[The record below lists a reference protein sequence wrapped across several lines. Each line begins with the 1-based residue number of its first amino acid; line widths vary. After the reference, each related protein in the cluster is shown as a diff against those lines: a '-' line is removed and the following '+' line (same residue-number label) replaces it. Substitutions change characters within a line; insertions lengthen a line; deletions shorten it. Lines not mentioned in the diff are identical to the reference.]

1 MIKIDEDAL
10 ICDLAE
16 TYQIYDYRQLPAD
29 MVAVFSVGLREN
41 SRIRMSLSE
50 EKLTIEQTMLAG
62 ILDRLSILLWSK
74 TKDGQKGINQPKS
87 IIDSVNEKP
96 KEKIT
101 PLQLQCRASG
111 YLHLPQRCH
120 LRDTLPLLESLRESD
135 PTGLQVC

>member
-1 MIKIDEDAL
+1 MS
-10 ICDLAE
+10 LAKLVFQS
-16 TYQIYDYRQLPAD
+16 THPCRVRPYQIYDYRQLPANL
-29 MVAVFSVGLREN
+29 VAVFSVGLREN

-101 PLQLQCRASG
+101 SFNSG
-111 YLHLPQRCH
+111 EDFMEFRKKFVKE
-120 LRDTLPLLESLRESD
+120 RRE
-135 PTGLQVC
+135 

>member
-1 MIKIDEDAL
+1 MIRKDEDAL

-16 TYQIYDYRQLPAD
+16 TYQIYDYRQLPANL
-29 MVAVFSVGLREN
+29 VAVFSVGLRES

-87 IIDSVNEKP
+87 IIESVNEKP

-101 PLQLQCRASG
+101 SFNSG
-111 YLHLPQRCH
+111 E
-120 LRDTLPLLESLRESD
+120 DFMKFREKFVKERGSKW
-135 PTGLQVC
+135 QQN

>member
-1 MIKIDEDAL
+1 MIKKDEDAL

-16 TYQIYDYRQLPAD
+16 TYQIYDYRQLPANL
-29 MVAVFSVGLREN
+29 VAVFSVGLREN

-50 EKLTIEQTMLAG
+50 EKLTIEQTMMAG

-87 IIDSVNEKP
+87 IIESVNEKP

-101 PLQLQCRASG
+101 SFNSG
-111 YLHLPQRCH
+111 EDFME
-120 LRDTLPLLESLRESD
+120 LRKRFVKERRNKW
-135 PTGLQVC
+135 QQN

>member
-1 MIKIDEDAL
+1 MIKKDEDAL

-16 TYQIYDYRQLPAD
+16 TYQIYDYRQFPANL
-29 MVAVFSVGLREN
+29 VAVFSVGLREN
-41 SRIRMSLSE
+41 SRIRMSLSD

-101 PLQLQCRASG
+101 SFNSG
-111 YLHLPQRCH
+111 EDFME
-120 LRDTLPLLESLRESD
+120 LRKRFVKERRNKW
-135 PTGLQVC
+135 QQN